1 LKGICERMNE
11 IEQIKERLDIVEVVS
26 SYLTLKRAG
35 TNMKANCP
43 FHNEKTPSFMVSPE
57 RQSFKCFGC
66 GEGGDIF
73 TFVEKMEGVDFYN
86 ALKILADKAG
96 VELKPQKI
104 KHGGKEYKPDQK
116 TKLFEINDW
125 AKKVYHKILL
135 DHPKA
140 EKARKYLKKRG
151 MNQKTI
157 KEFEIGYAPDSWDFI
172 IKFLKSKD
180 YKESEM
186 TKAGIVVMGK
196 RSSYYDRFRD
206 RITFPIN
213 NVMGN
218 TVAFT
223 SRTMKPDI
231 DPKAGAKYINSSD
244 SPIYHKG
251 KILYGLDKAKMEIKQ
266 KELAIMV
273 EGNMDV
279 IACHQAG
286 FKNVVATSGT
296 AIGAEQLKIL
306 TRYAKDVAF
315 SFDSDN
321 AGVIAMKRAITIAL
335 ENDVSVKIIDLPKV
349 YKDPDEAIKADP
361 KNWTR
366 AVEAAKPALEHWID
380 LLILN
385 KKNLSIVDKKD
396 IAKEILPVIKN
407 IYSDIEK
414 EHYIKYLSLRISV
427 SEKALTDSLSKTKS
441 NKKKTA
447 TDEPHKSLKLS
458 DLERILGLLYFKK
471 PFLEK
476 LNKVDLKIME
486 SFKND
491 QKYSKI
497 VESVLEKDKSLDK
510 WKDNL
515 NQIVA
520 IIERDF
526 SKASDEDLFSELKY
540 LLLKTKTKNKEKIKE
555 LYANRIKEAESKG
568 DLREVASILKEFSE
582 LLKE

>member
-1 LKGICERMNE
+1 MNE

-35 TNMKANCP
+35 VNMKGNCP

-73 TFVEKMEGVDFYN
+73 TFIEKIEGVDFYN

-96 VELKPQKI
+96 VDLKPASV

-116 TKLFEINDW
+116 THLFEINDW

-140 EKARKYLKKRG
+140 DKARKYLKKRG
-151 MNQKTI
+151 MSDETI
-157 KEFEIGYAPDSWDFI
+157 KEFQIGYAPDSWDFI
-172 IKFLKSKD
+172 IKFLKTKD
-180 YKESEM
+180 YKETEM
-186 TKAGIVVMGK
+186 AKAGIAVMGN
-196 RSSYYDRFRD
+196 RDSFYDRFRD

-223 SRTMKPDI
+223 SRTMKPDT

-266 KELAIMV
+266 EDLAVMV

-296 AIGAEQLKIL
+296 AIGVEQLKIL

-315 SFDSDN
+315 SFDSDI
-321 AGVIAMKRAITIAL
+321 AGEIAMKRAITIAL
-335 ENDVSVKIIDLPKV
+335 ENDVSVRIISLPKA

-361 KNWTR
+361 KNWIR
-366 AVEAAKPALEHWID
+366 AVEEAKPALEHWID

-385 KKNLSIVDKKD
+385 KKNLSVIDKKD

-414 EHYIKYLSLRISV
+414 DHYADYLSRKLAV
-427 SEKALTDSLSKTKS
+427 SQKVLMDSLEKTKES
-441 NKKKTA
+441 KKNPSEEEPIKTL
-447 TDEPHKSLKLS
+447 ELS

-471 PFLEK
+471 DFIKK
-476 LNKVDLKIME
+476 LTKVDLKIME

-497 VESVLEKDKSLDK
+497 VEAVIEKEESLDK
-510 WKDNL
+510 WKDDL
-515 NQIVA
+515 NQIVVT
-520 IIERDF
+520 IERDF
-526 SKASDEDLFSELKY
+526 SEASDEDLFSELKY

-568 DLREVASILKEFSE
+568 DLKEAAAILKEFSE
-582 LLKE
+582 LLKGE